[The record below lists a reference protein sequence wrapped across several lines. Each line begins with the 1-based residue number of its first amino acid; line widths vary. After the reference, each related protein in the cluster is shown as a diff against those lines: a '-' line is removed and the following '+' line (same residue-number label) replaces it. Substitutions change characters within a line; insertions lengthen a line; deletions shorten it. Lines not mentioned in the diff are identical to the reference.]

1 MNFERRKAIY
11 EPMDILLEKKT
22 TKFQKLNLIGKNLE
36 RKKFCFQL
44 SFFCPFYRRA
54 YLFFFQMGIYYL
66 YRYIKMIPVFKN
78 ILKIYINHKKLNS
91 DWKEDE
97 HGYLQKSNKHK
108 KQT

>member
-1 MNFERRKAIY
+1 
-11 EPMDILLEKKT
+11 
-22 TKFQKLNLIGKNLE
+22 
-36 RKKFCFQL
+36 
-44 SFFCPFYRRA
+44 
-54 YLFFFQMGIYYL
+54 MGIYYL